1 MSVGSR
7 EKLIAA
13 AARRLEM
20 LKRQDAFDPSNLE
33 SRPTPKQQEVFNDF
47 GAIKQ
52 QWIRAGNQSGKSQT
66 CAKIVSDVIA
76 ERHPVVA
83 RRRTE
88 VGEGSWGTEP
98 LLVII
103 AARTGKQIEDSLL
116 PKLRSYLEPGTY
128 KEVRIGN
135 IIQRLELDNG
145 NRIVFQS
152 LENPSVARE
161 RLMSYVAHLT
171 WTDELPPTMDLVREL
186 LVRTQARNGY
196 SLWSFTPTVVSHE
209 IQKYA
214 DALKEPEGKVYR
226 FHMLDNPLYSNPQRK
241 EELLARY
248 SHLPQHIQDAIFRGE
263 WITSDEQVYYFS
275 YEAMVEMPQNY
286 SPLWRHVESVD
297 PALKSALG
305 LTVWAEDPT
314 SGIWYCIHSEYIRGI
329 YVPTELVE
337 AVKARLSK
345 YNIVR
350 RISDPHE
357 SWYIGTASS
366 LGITYMGVYNKN
378 QRKPDLIKGLQ
389 QSLGARVKIAPHCQE
404 LITELQE
411 CRWSDKSETKI
422 VNASS
427 YHLLDSAQYFCD
439 NIPKSENK
447 IQSSSWED
455 WLYQANE
462 KRKVAEEKQ
471 RNNGKTSK
479 EEIRKKALVR
489 RGSSA
494 WIRKHY

>member
-1 MSVGSR
+1 MSGNQD
-7 EKLIAA
+7 KLLAA
-13 AARRLEM
+13 ALRRLER
-20 LKRQDAFDPSNLE
+20 LKKMDAFDPSKLD
-33 SRPTPKQQEVFNDF
+33 SVPTPKQQEVFAEF
-47 GAIKQ
+47 GTFKQ

-66 CAKIVSDVIA
+66 CARIVSQVVT
-76 ERHPVVA
+76 ERHSVVLD
-83 RRRTE
+83 RRAQ
-88 VGEGSWGTEP
+88 EGQDSWGSEP
-98 LLVII
+98 LLVIV

-171 WTDELPPTMDLVREL
+171 WCDELPPTMDLVREL

-196 SLWSFTPTVVSHE
+196 SLWSFTPTVVSVD
-209 IQKYA
+209 IQRFA
-214 DALKEPEGKVYR
+214 DSLQEPEGKVYR
-226 FHMLDNPLYSNPQRK
+226 FHMLDNPLYSEPQRK
-241 EELLARY
+241 AELLARY
-248 SHLPQHIQDAIFRGE
+248 SHLPEHIQKAIFEGE
-263 WITSDEQVYYFS
+263 WLSSDDQVYYFR
-275 YEAMVEMPQNY
+275 YETMVEVPQGY

-305 LTVWAEDPT
+305 LTIWAENPST
-314 SGIWYCIHSEYIRGI
+314 GVWYCVHCEYIRGV
-329 YVPTELVE
+329 YVPTDLVA
-337 AVKARLSK
+337 AVRERSRNL
-345 YNIVR
+345 NVVR

-357 SWYIGTASS
+357 SWYIGTAASMQLS
-366 LGITYMGVYNKN
+366 YMGVYKKSE
-378 QRKPDLIKGLQ
+378 RKGLLIKQLQ
-389 QSLGARVKIAPHCQE
+389 ESLGPKIRIAPHCHE

-411 CRWSDKSETKI
+411 CRWSDRGEGKI

-439 NIPKSENK
+439 NIPRPDKEYINA
-447 IQSSSWED
+447 SSWED

-462 KRKVAEEKQ
+462 KRKQTRDRQERKG
-471 RNNGKTSK
+471 RTDPS
-479 EEIRKKALVR
+479 EIRRKMNVR
-489 RGSSA
+489 RGSSP
-494 WIRKHY
+494 WIRKHS